1 MIEAAKLCVVF
12 RDQTILDGVSF
23 SLRPGELVTVL
34 APNGAGKSTLLK
46 CLAGTLKPQC
56 GSVQINARP
65 IEDYPIRE
73 LARRRAVLSQHHA
86 VQFPFTVLGVARLG
100 RYPHDDLP
108 DARNQAIAEEAL
120 RKTEVWHLRH
130 RLFPTL
136 SGGEQ
141 QRVQLARVLA
151 QIWETPGAFL
161 LLDEPTSALDLKHQ
175 QRTLDLARELAED
188 GMGVLCIM
196 HDLNLAALYA
206 DRVILMQNGRIAA
219 TGLPEEVLRQ
229 DALES
234 VFGIRANVALHPL
247 SGRPSIMLAVAHSR
261 AEFSG

>member
-1 MIEAAKLCVVF
+1 M
-12 RDQTILDGVSF
+12 
-23 SLRPGELVTVL
+23 
-34 APNGAGKSTLLK
+34 
-46 CLAGTLKPQC
+46 
-56 GSVQINARP
+56 
-65 IEDYPIRE
+65 
-73 LARRRAVLSQHHA
+73 
-86 VQFPFTVLGVARLG
+86 
-100 RYPHDDLP
+100 
-108 DARNQAIAEEAL
+108 

-247 SGRPSIMLAVAHSR
+247 SGRPSIMLAMAHSR